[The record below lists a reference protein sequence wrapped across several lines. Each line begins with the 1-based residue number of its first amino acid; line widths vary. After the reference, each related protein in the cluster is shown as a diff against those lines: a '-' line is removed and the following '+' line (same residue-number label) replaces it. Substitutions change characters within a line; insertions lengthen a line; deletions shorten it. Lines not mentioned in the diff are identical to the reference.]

1 MNYSPKKILFKL
13 FWGKKGVIDHPWIV
27 FMENYICSYR
37 HDPFSSDTKR
47 SSPSIFLPA
56 QKPFIGKII
65 RFSMTTTIFENI
77 AQAVIDGDAP
87 QVKQL
92 TEEGLNQEI
101 PPIDIINKGL
111 IKGMDVVG
119 EQFRMMEIS
128 VPEVLISARAMLT
141 SMELLKPLLL
151 QHDVKPKGIMILGT
165 VKGDI
170 HDIGKNLVAMLMEG
184 AGFEVIDLGVD
195 VSPLQFVEKI
205 KESNPDIVGLSALL
219 TITMQEMPEIIKAIE
234 KAGLRAEV
242 KIMVGGAPVTQEFCD
257 SIGADAYG
265 EDARDAVEKAQSL
278 LGIG

>member
-1 MNYSPKKILFKL
+1 MTLF
-13 FWGKKGVIDHPWIV
+13 D
-27 FMENYICSYR
+27 R
-37 HDPFSSDTKR
+37 
-47 SSPSIFLPA
+47 
-56 QKPFIGKII
+56 
-65 RFSMTTTIFENI
+65 I

-92 TEEGLNQEI
+92 TEEGLDQRI
-101 PPIDIINKGL
+101 PPLDLINKGL

-119 EQFRMMEIS
+119 EQFRNLEIS

-141 SMELLKPLLL
+141 SMELLKPLLSK
-151 QHDVKPKGIMILGT
+151 HDIKSRGTLIIGT

-195 VSPLQFVEKI
+195 VSPQQFVDEI
-205 KESNPDIVGLSALL
+205 KKSSPDIVGLSALL

-234 KAGLRAEV
+234 KAGLRTQV
-242 KIMVGGAPVTQEFCD
+242 KIMVGGAPVTQDYCD

-278 LGIG
+278 LGIT

>member
-1 MNYSPKKILFKL
+1 
-13 FWGKKGVIDHPWIV
+13 
-27 FMENYICSYR
+27 
-37 HDPFSSDTKR
+37 
-47 SSPSIFLPA
+47 
-56 QKPFIGKII
+56 
-65 RFSMTTTIFENI
+65 MTATIFERI

-92 TEEGLNQEI
+92 TEEGLDQKI
-101 PPIDIINKGL
+101 APIDIINKGL

-119 EQFRMMEIS
+119 EQFRIMEIS

-141 SMELLKPLLL
+141 SMELLKPLLSA
-151 QHDVKPKGIMILGT
+151 HDVKSKGTMIVGT

-195 VSPLQFVEKI
+195 VSPLQFVEEI
-205 KESNPDIVGLSALL
+205 KESHPDIVGLSALL

-234 KAGLRAEV
+234 KAGLRGQV
-242 KIMVGGAPVTQEFCD
+242 KIMVGGSPVTQEFCD